1 LSVAVGVPIPI
12 IDEDMLRSV
21 SVTDAQLKAPVVD
34 YSEFYPTGQ
43 GEAKLGEVTYKELK
57 SGSIHIK
64 DQDIPTGSFSSYALA
79 RKVAHHLK
87 QLIQEGDFLL
97 TQFQAPLPG
106 AAIGK
111 ETSQ

>member
-1 LSVAVGVPIPI
+1 
-12 IDEDMLRSV
+12 M
-21 SVTDAQLKAPVVD
+21 
-34 YSEFYPTGQ
+34 
-43 GEAKLGEVTYKELK
+43 
-57 SGSIHIK
+57 
-64 DQDIPTGSFSSYALA
+64 PTGSFSSYALA